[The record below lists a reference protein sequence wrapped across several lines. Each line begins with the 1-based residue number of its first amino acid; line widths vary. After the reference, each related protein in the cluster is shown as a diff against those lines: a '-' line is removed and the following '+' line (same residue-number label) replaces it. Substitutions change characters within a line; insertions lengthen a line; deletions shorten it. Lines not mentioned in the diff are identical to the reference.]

1 MPKPRCPVNDCEAD
15 AEQVDVDFD
24 RYHEGPDE
32 VQETIVCE
40 DGHQVTVSYDNPV
53 VEEVH
58 LL

>member
-1 MPKPRCPVNDCEAD
+1 MAEVRCPVNDCGAD
-15 AEQVDVDFD
+15 AEQVDVNFD
-24 RYHEGPDE
+24 RFHLSPPE

-40 DGHQVTVSYDNPV
+40 DGHQVTVGYDNPV